1 MNIPLL
7 AILIT
12 RDHHGSQAFDHGRS
26 FPRLGF
32 HLSENDGHFVREDGC
47 PRRCRCQGVAD
58 AYSKGSQCSEISQD
72 PTVQA
77 GVGLENPKQLGLWVE
92 FFFESLVL
100 FGIDFGLL
108 WEELLEYERGQFFSV
123 DILFKQLVNTA

>member
-12 RDHHGSQAFDHGRS
+12 RDHHGSQALDHGRS

-32 HLSENDGHFVREDGC
+32 HLSENDGLFVREDGC

-77 GVGLENPKQLGLWVE
+77 GVGLENPKQLGLWAE
-92 FFFESLVL
+92 FFF
-100 FGIDFGLL
+100 
-108 WEELLEYERGQFFSV
+108 
-123 DILFKQLVNTA
+123 